1 MGIPRVLRASREAVL
16 HLGHALGQQEM
27 EDMLMKQASTIAA
40 LEAKLDATTASGE
53 AGDVMAAMTHM
64 WLILCGALV
73 MFMHAG
79 FAMLEAGCCR
89 AGFTQSVS
97 QPLSGLRYT
106 GDPRPGVCRWFSR
119 SVHPR
124 FKTSCTEY

>member
-1 MGIPRVLRASREAVL
+1 
-16 HLGHALGQQEM
+16 
-27 EDMLMKQASTIAA
+27 
-40 LEAKLDATTASGE
+40 
-53 AGDVMAAMTHM
+53 M

-119 SVHPR
+119 MFTVCFQDSGAISRSEKRVCRASVDPR
-124 FKTSCTEY
+124 AVRSSGL